1 MSIDRR
7 SLVQMTSRRGFIAAG
22 ALATY
27 SLIPVKSSL
36 AACTNGNPLE
46 PLLDAAAAAFNSASS
61 SGSSAAW
68 LAYGYDYLD
77 PQVTLVTMSGKPL
90 SPRDGPKRRY
100 SISAT
105 KSGPRSVP
113 LHPRSF
119 KTSTSTLA
127 VGKGYWKDNNNG
139 CSFSASTCPK
149 INYLFKYTSLTLQ
162 LPKYTGCMAQTRS
175 RRVFP

>member
-90 SPRDGPKRRY
+90 SPRDGPNGVIAY
-100 SISAT
+100 LQLNQDQDQFLL
-105 KSGPRSVP
+105 PP
-113 LHPRSF
+113 CSF

-149 INYLFKYTSLTLQ
+149 INYLFKYTSLDPTIA
-162 LPKYTGCMAQTRS
+162 KIYWMHGTNA
-175 RRVFP
+175 